1 MHLSLIID
9 YKEVLKKMA
18 AWGKW
23 VAIVGGVIAVVGQF
37 WGVDYYLPAIG
48 GVVAVVGGFL
58 SE

>member
-1 MHLSLIID
+1 
-9 YKEVLKKMA
+9 MA

-23 VAIVGGVIAVVGQF
+23 VAVIGGVIAVIGQF
-37 WGVDYYLPAIG
+37 YGANYYLPAIG

>member
-1 MHLSLIID
+1 
-9 YKEVLKKMA
+9 MA

-23 VAIVGGVIAVVGQF
+23 VAIVGGVIAIIGNF
-37 WGVDYYLPAIG
+37 WNPATFAYIPAIG